1 MLQQLAVLCKEIDMP
16 EQVTDLV
23 LKIAP
28 ELDLTVF
35 SPMLEGLF
43 HETQWEESLA
53 ELRTALGDDPH
64 GFKILT
70 CELLCA
76 LKTREDYRK
85 AGISDRIFLDT
96 MDCFPRFVKEH
107 MASFGCYGFDREWW
121 TVHQLS
127 SLLFRVG
134 LLEFELR
141 KKDVALHIPT
151 GAHLEPDAVD
161 ASLAAIQEMIATH
174 FPQWKDLPKSC
185 HSWLL
190 SPTMGELLPEN
201 AKIMKFQRR
210 FAVTLTGEDN
220 NDFLQ
225 WGFKRKDLPYEQLPE
240 DTSLQRKLKAKLLRG
255 EPFLDARGIL
265 IG

>member
-1 MLQQLAVLCKEIDMP
+1 MLKQLATLCDEIGMP
-16 EQVTDLV
+16 EQAATLV
-23 LKIAP
+23 LQIAP
-28 ELDLTVF
+28 ELDLEGLR
-35 SPMLEGLF
+35 PLLEGLF
-43 HETQWEESLA
+43 REELWEESLA
-53 ELRTALGDDPH
+53 GLRNALGDDPN

-76 LKTREDYRK
+76 LKTRENYRN
-85 AGISDRIFLDT
+85 AGISDRIFVDT

-127 SLLFRVG
+127 GLLFRVG

-141 KKDVALHIPT
+141 KQDIALHIPT
-151 GAHLEPDAVD
+151 GAHLDPEAVD
-161 ASLAAIQEMIATH
+161 ASLDAIREMIADH
-174 FPQWKDLPKSC
+174 FPRWKDLPKTC

-190 SPTMGELLPEN
+190 SPSMQELLPED
-201 AKIMKFQRR
+201 AKILKFQRR

-225 WGFKRKDLPYEQLPE
+225 WGFKHKDIPYDRLPE
-240 DTSLQRKLKAKLLRG
+240 ETSLQRNLKAKLLRG

-265 IG
+265 ME